1 MAIEQFFNDASSV
14 ITVVSLLTFIGI
26 MWWAYS
32 PRRKADFET
41 AANLPFA
48 DESDTQLTQATENNH
63 G

>member
-1 MAIEQFFNDASSV
+1 MALEQFFNDASSV

-32 PRRKADFET
+32 PRRKADFAA

-48 DESDTQLTQATENNH
+48 DEPDAPITQATENNH